1 MLATM
6 KLACSNTDGPALV
19 IGATGY
25 IGRFVAD
32 ACLDS
37 GRTTYVLIRPGS
49 VCPARAAAVHALR
62 AKGAIVVE
70 VKPLPLIC
78 FSS

>member
-1 MLATM
+1 MV
-6 KLACSNTDGPALV
+6 LACGNGPAFV

-49 VCPARAAAVHALR
+49 ACPAKAAAVQALR

-70 VKPLPLIC
+70 VKPYRLFC
-78 FSS
+78 